1 MVSPADVAKVL
12 DLAPSHYSFVFIDTP
27 SNPANEV
34 LLETLERAHRMVLV
48 LTQDVGA
55 LRRARLFLN
64 VLERLGLAP
73 GEKIIPVLNMASRES
88 PASTSQVMAFLGLK
102 GLVLLADDR
111 PLVDRTVFNGQPL
124 VTAAREAQLAKGVL
138 EVAQLLS
145 PDLFAVQ
152 PPAVPKGVFLW
163 PPWRKK
169 APSQL

>member
-1 MVSPADVAKVL
+1 M
-12 DLAPSHYSFVFIDTP
+12 
-27 SNPANEV
+27 
-34 LLETLERAHRMVLV
+34 
-48 LTQDVGA
+48 
-55 LRRARLFLN
+55 
-64 VLERLGLAP
+64 ERLGLAP

-169 APSQL
+169 ASSQL